1 MRKQQIINAVCEII
15 IAAIFG
21 ILLVVVTAYFWQQN
35 NKDAFY
41 DKAVSVKS
49 VRMVA

>member
-1 MRKQQIINAVCEII
+1 MEVLAWS
-15 IAAIFG
+15 FLLS
-21 ILLVVVTAYFWQQN
+21 LLVAALSIFWQQN

>member
-1 MRKQQIINAVCEII
+1 MKHLEADEQKKVIQWAR
-15 IAAIFG
+15 IAAKN
-21 ILLVVVTAYFWQQN
+21 VVTAYFWQQN

>member
-1 MRKQQIINAVCEII
+1 MTDNNTQSAEGLSR
-15 IAAIFG
+15 
-21 ILLVVVTAYFWQQN
+21 LTAYFWQQN